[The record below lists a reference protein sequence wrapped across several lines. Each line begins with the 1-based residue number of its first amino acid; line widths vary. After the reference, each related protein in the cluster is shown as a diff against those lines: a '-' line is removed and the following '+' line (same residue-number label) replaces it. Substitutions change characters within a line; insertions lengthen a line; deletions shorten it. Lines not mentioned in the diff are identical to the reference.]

1 MGVGFKKLFDRS
13 NELGRR
19 RFKKFEADMDRYVIA
34 ALNEEVTLEELF
46 GHLKPQEQQ
55 PEQSPSERAPVLQLR
70 PSQSTPVEPD

>member
-1 MGVGFKKLFDRS
+1 MGVGFKKLFDQS

-34 ALNEEVTLEELF
+34 ALNEEWTLEELF

-55 PEQSPSERAPVLQLR
+55 P
-70 PSQSTPVEPD
+70 